1 MKPAPFD
8 YYAPSTMEEVL
19 ALLKQH
25 GEEAKLLAGGQSL
38 VPLINMRLAR
48 PAVLVDI
55 NRLPG
60 LDYIREDDGTIAI
73 GALTRH
79 ASVASSNVLK
89 KSCPMFPHA
98 AQFVGD
104 LQVRNR
110 GTFGGSIAHADPAS
124 EFCAVVYTLGGEI
137 VARDARGSRAIP
149 AEEFFAAPLT
159 TALSAE
165 EVVTEVRVARI
176 KGPAWSFRGVAPRFG
191 DFVFAG
197 VAVALDFDKE
207 RKLSACRI
215 GMFGVGPTP
224 LRARKAE
231 RACLGN
237 RLDEKLIAESVE
249 LATAEAEP
257 SSDVHASAGYRRELL
272 RWLVGWN
279 LRNAI
284 GKLQEAAK

>member
-8 YYAPSTMEEVL
+8 YYAPSTLEEVL
-19 ALLKQH
+19 ALLGQH
-25 GEEAKLLAGGQSL
+25 GDEAKLLAGGQSL
-38 VPLINMRLAR
+38 MPLINMRLAR

-60 LDYIREDDGTIAI
+60 LDYIREDDGMIAI

-89 KSCPMFPHA
+89 KSCPMLPHA

-137 VARDARGSRAIP
+137 VARHAGGSRVIP
-149 AEEFFAAPLT
+149 VEEFFEAPLT
-159 TALSAE
+159 TALTPREIA
-165 EVVTEVRVARI
+165 TEVRVARI
-176 KGPAWSFRGVAPRFG
+176 KGAAWSFRGIAPRFG
-191 DFVFAG
+191 DFVLAG
-197 VAVALDFDKE
+197 VGIALDFDGE
-207 RKLSACRI
+207 GRCGACRV

-224 LRARKAE
+224 LRAYKAE
-231 RACLGN
+231 QSCVGN
-237 RLDEKLIAESVE
+237 RLDEKLIVE
-249 LATAEAEP
+249 LAELAATEADP

-279 LRNAI
+279 LRNASR
-284 GKLQEAAK
+284 KHQEEMK

>member
-8 YYAPSTMEEVL
+8 YYAPATLEEVL
-19 ALLKQH
+19 ALLGQH
-25 GEEAKLLAGGQSL
+25 GDEAKLLAGGQSL
-38 VPLINMRLAR
+38 MPLINMRLAR
-48 PAVLVDI
+48 PALLVDI
-55 NRLPG
+55 NRLPA
-60 LDYIREDDGTIAI
+60 LDYIREDDGMIAI

-79 ASVASSNVLK
+79 ASVAASNVLN
-89 KSCPMFPHA
+89 KSCPMLPHA

-137 VARDARGSRAIP
+137 VARHGGGSRAIA
-149 AEEFFAAPLT
+149 AEEFFVEPLT
-159 TALSAE
+159 TALRAE

-191 DFVFAG
+191 DFVLAG
-197 VAVALDFDKE
+197 VGLALEFDSGGKC
-207 RKLSACRI
+207 SGSRI

-231 RACLGN
+231 QKCLGN
-237 RLDEKLIAESVE
+237 RLDEKLIVE
-249 LATAEAEP
+249 LAELATSEADP

-284 GKLQEAAK
+284 RKHQEEKK